1 MVRSTLS
8 AIESHTRQIETTE
21 TVRYAVIG
29 LGWWATE
36 MALPALTAADNA
48 TVTTLVAEENINTDT
63 QELARRYGADTTM
76 TSEQFLSLETDTGE
90 QHNLIDSTSSS
101 SSSGNESNKP
111 ANNSIIDTDV
121 YDAVYIATPNAAHLP
136 YARIAAAQEKAVLC
150 EKPIEAN
157 VERGNK
163 LRTHCQ
169 QANVP
174 LMIAYRVQMHPL
186 VKYARELIDQGDIGD
201 VTVIQSHHTQPLLK
215 MHPDTNQWRLDPA
228 QTGYGTAIMDL
239 GVYTINTAR
248 FLLDA
253 DPIAVSAVT
262 LADTPGFE
270 AVPDDRAAAILSFPD
285 GVQLVAN
292 TTQRG
297 QHGSGMKIIG
307 TQGSLDLQGIFR
319 GQCSLTVAAGDIE
332 GTFEHTQFTLH
343 DEMTAVFEYFA
354 DCLLTDKS
362 VSPDGAEAIADLSV
376 MRAMYA
382 DGDGNGNGN
391 GGGSANHAVS
401 YPEFV

>member
-8 AIESHTRQIETTE
+8 AIETHTHQAETTD
-21 TVRYAVIG
+21 TIRYAVVG

-36 MALPALTAADNA
+36 MALPALTAASNA
-48 TVTTLVAEENINTDT
+48 TVTTLIVEEDIDTDT
-63 QELARRYGADTTM
+63 QELVRRYNVDTLIASEEFRAVEADAD
-76 TSEQFLSLETDTGE
+76 EQDD
-90 QHNLIDSTSSS
+90 LIDSTAASTPETGTEIASDNTAT
-101 SSSGNESNKP
+101 SGV
-111 ANNSIIDTDV
+111 IDTNA

-136 YARIAAAQEKAVLC
+136 YAKAAAAQEKAVLC
-150 EKPIEAN
+150 EKPIEAS
-157 VERGNK
+157 VERANK
-163 LRTHCQ
+163 LRTHCR

-186 VKYARELIDQGDIGD
+186 VRYARELINQGEVGD
-201 VTVIQSHHTQPLLK
+201 VTLIQSHHTQPLLE

-239 GVYTINTAR
+239 GVYIINTAR
-248 FLLDA
+248 FLLNA
-253 DPIAVSAVT
+253 DPTAVSAVT
-262 LADTPGFE
+262 TADAPGFE
-270 AVPDDRAAAILSFPD
+270 AVPDDRASAILTFPD

-307 TQGSLDLQGIFR
+307 TQGSLDLRGIFR
-319 GQCSLTVAAGDIE
+319 GQCSLTVTAGDIE
-332 GTFEHTQFTLH
+332 GTFKHTQFTLH
-343 DEMTAVFEYFA
+343 DEVTAVFEYFA
-354 DCLLTDKS
+354 DCLLTNQS
-362 VSPDGAEAIADLSV
+362 VGPDGAEAIGDLSV

-382 DGDGNGNGN
+382 DGDSDT
-391 GGGSANHAVS
+391 SASRTVS